1 MLLRATPICLT
12 CIYSDVAGY
21 SPQAAAAEERT
32 MAKKWWKNHEE
43 RERNPRFLTGN
54 MLTRDEREN
63 NEGARI
69 NRWLQLADKL
79 LGNSD
84 DDDPET
90 FAA

>member
-1 MLLRATPICLT
+1 
-12 CIYSDVAGY
+12 
-21 SPQAAAAEERT
+21 
-32 MAKKWWKNHEE
+32 MAKRWWKEREE
-43 RERNPRFLTGN
+43 RERSPRFVTKN

-84 DDDPET
+84 DDDPAPS
-90 FAA
+90 AA